1 MGQSEGS
8 SRPTLIG
15 ILGGTFDPIHYGHL
29 RPALAV
35 LGALGLDEVRFVPAG
50 MPPHRTV
57 PSASSQHRLRMVELA
72 VASRP
77 GLCVDDRETRM
88 ESPSYTVQTLESLR
102 GDIGSRALYLLMGT
116 DAFHGI
122 DSWYRWERLLQLA
135 HIVVMERPGS
145 PAPGMHAQLPSW
157 ARDHVCQDQRELS
170 CTAAGRIL
178 FQHVEP
184 QAISASEIRRMIAQG
199 QSVEEL
205 LPAEVWQYIR
215 THRLYGY
222 RYEEA

>member
-1 MGQSEGS
+1 M
-8 SRPTLIG
+8 IG

-29 RPALAV
+29 RPALEV

-57 PSASSQHRLRMVELA
+57 PSASSQHRFRMVELA
-72 VASRP
+72 VANRP
-77 GLCVDDRETRM
+77 GLCADDREARM
-88 ESPSYTVQTLESLR
+88 EGPSYTVRTLESLR
-102 GDIGSRALYLLMGT
+102 GEIGSRALCLLMGT
-116 DAFHGI
+116 DAFRGI
-122 DSWYRWERLLQLA
+122 ESWYRWERLLQLA

-145 PAPGMHAQLPSW
+145 QMSGMHAQPPSW
-157 ARDHVCQDQRELS
+157 ARDHVCQDKRELS
-170 CTAAGRIL
+170 RTAAGRIL

-184 QAISASEIRRMIAQG
+184 QAISASAIRTMIAQA

-222 RYEEA
+222 KYEGA